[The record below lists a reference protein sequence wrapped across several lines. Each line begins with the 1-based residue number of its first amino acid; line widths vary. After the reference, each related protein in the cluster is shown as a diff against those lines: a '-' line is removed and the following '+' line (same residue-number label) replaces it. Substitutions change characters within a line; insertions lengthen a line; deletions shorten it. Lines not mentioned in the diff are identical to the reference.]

1 VLLRA
6 FTLDLQE
13 SRWHGHRGRRCG
25 LITIKKLPLNC
36 SDWQYSQIATHKRKK
51 LHSPAQSGAP
61 GGDLFCGGASN
72 IQLYQ
77 ASGETQVYTSVF
89 RLRDLPP
96 FADPRRRHS
105 FPPSLHVSGGGT
117 VAQSSFA
124 RTEFS
129 VAPNGANLRIY
140 SGDASSASARFY
152 RVDNANVAASSLF
165 NFTWTAVA
173 GL

>member
-1 VLLRA
+1 
-6 FTLDLQE
+6 
-13 SRWHGHRGRRCG
+13 
-25 LITIKKLPLNC
+25 LITTKKLPLNC
-36 SDWQYSQIATHKRKK
+36 SDWQYSQIATHKRKR

-61 GGDLFCGGASN
+61 GGDLFRGGASK
-72 IQLYQ
+72 IQLYR
-77 ASGETQVYTSVF
+77 ASGETQVYASFFDYGIFRRSQAQDGDTAFHQVF
-89 RLRDLPP
+89 MS
-96 FADPRRRHS
+96 A
-105 FPPSLHVSGGGT
+105 GGGT

-140 SGDASSASARFY
+140 TGDASSAPARFY

>member
-1 VLLRA
+1 MLPFFDYGIFRRSQTQDGDTA
-6 FTLDLQE
+6 FHQVFM
-13 SRWHGHRGRRCG
+13 S
-25 LITIKKLPLNC
+25 
-36 SDWQYSQIATHKRKK
+36 A
-51 LHSPAQSGAP
+51 
-61 GGDLFCGGASN
+61 
-72 IQLYQ
+72 
-77 ASGETQVYTSVF
+77 GE
-89 RLRDLPP
+89 
-96 FADPRRRHS
+96 
-105 FPPSLHVSGGGT
+105 G

-140 SGDASSASARFY
+140 AGDASSASARFY